1 MNRHLPWACT
11 ATAALPLCFLLSA
24 CGGGGDSHVASVP
37 PPPVTPPPPPPTAVT
52 VISGYS
58 LMHTLDVQTNWLDS
72 PATRNGNYDLL
83 GRLTVTPQGG
93 GSTSS
98 RTVSAGEFRMA
109 TNLYFGQNSGDFP
122 SYSLTSPAGILPG
135 TVTSLGPVSAI
146 SSWDINQNVAY
157 RYDYPYSGDFT
168 QALGQRLTAFDK
180 AADGT
185 ETQLFSYDLTR
196 ATTSSTTSLASG
208 NSLRATLTY
217 DIGNSYVSMG
227 EWSWRIVDL
236 DGKTVPGTESGQ
248 LLFASGERTPASGI
262 PVSGTATYDARSLL
276 LRSSSGALGI
286 PFTLTADFGVRTIAA
301 QIDQDFKNFGI
312 DDPIQGIHV
321 SGSAPFSND
330 GSFDIALAGTV
341 NYSYQ
346 NQANPP
352 PSQAAT
358 GEMNGAFFRPQ
369 AEQVGGTFFVQRSG
383 DQQPLLQDAFV
394 GQQRGP

>member
-1 MNRHLPWACT
+1 
-11 ATAALPLCFLLSA
+11 
-24 CGGGGDSHVASVP
+24 
-37 PPPVTPPPPPPTAVT
+37 
-52 VISGYS
+52 
-58 LMHTLDVQTNWLDS
+58 MHTLDVQTSWLDS
-72 PATRNGNYDLL
+72 PATRNGNYDVI

-93 GSTSS
+93 GSSSS
-98 RTVSAGEFRMA
+98 RAALPGEFKMA
-109 TNLYFGQNSGDFP
+109 TNLYFGQDSGDIP
-122 SYSLTSPAGILPG
+122 TYSLAAPAGILPG
-135 TVTSLGPVSAI
+135 GVTSLGPVSSI

-157 RYDYPYSGDFT
+157 RYENPYGDFT
-168 QALGQRLTAFDK
+168 QGLGQQLTAFDK

-196 ATTSSTTSLASG
+196 ASTNSITSLASG

-217 DIGNSYVSMG
+217 DIGDSYVSMG
-227 EWSWRIVDL
+227 EWSWHVVDL

-248 LLFASGERTPASGI
+248 LLFASGERTPTSGI

-301 QIDQDFKNFGI
+301 QIDQDFKSFGD

-346 NQANPP
+346 NQATPP

-358 GEMNGAFFRPQ
+358 GEMNGAFFGPH
-369 AEQVGGTFFVQRSG
+369 AEQVGGSFFVQRSG
-383 DQQPLLQDAFV
+383 DQQPLLQDTFV